1 MLNLKY
7 KGHINQSRIYTD
19 SVMTLLAYIRF
30 YILSISLNLCLKI
43 SPSHLQP
50 ILHTRSTSNLV
61 RLLDFYFIYPHLRFK
76 FLQFTYFSFD
86 TDDAFIESFTI
97 IIHHITNIEKVIGG
111 KKSSTEVGE
120 ILIVIFTP
128 SSYSYSRSGQ
138 TPQNQE
144 HWHQ

>member
-61 RLLDFYFIYPHLRFK
+61 RWLDFYFTHI
-76 FLQFTYFSFD
+76 FLCSIFLSFYKSHISFA
-86 TDDAFIESFTI
+86 TDDAF
-97 IIHHITNIEKVIGG
+97 IIHHITNTEKVIGG
-111 KKSSTEVGE
+111 KKSSAEVGE

-138 TPQNQE
+138 TRQNQE
-144 HWHQ
+144 H

>member
-61 RLLDFYFIYPHLRFK
+61 RWLDFYFTLILDFK
-76 FLQFTYFSFD
+76 VLLSFFKSAISLFIRMMLFS
-86 TDDAFIESFTI
+86 EHGI
-97 IIHHITNIEKVIGG
+97 IIHHITYIENVIGG

-138 TPQNQE
+138 TRQNQE
-144 HWHQ
+144 H